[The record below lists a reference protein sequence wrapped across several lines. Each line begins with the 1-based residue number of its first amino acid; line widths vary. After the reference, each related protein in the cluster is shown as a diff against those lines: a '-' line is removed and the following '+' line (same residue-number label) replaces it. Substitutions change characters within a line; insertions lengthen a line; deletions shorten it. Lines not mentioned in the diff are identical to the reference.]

1 MKHILIIEQH
11 SDTAQKLMETM
22 QSLSYRVK
30 YAATFAQAVESMD
43 DEFKPDIIVAA
54 VSLSSLCNHENALCA
69 IRQSPMWKHLPIVCL
84 VEPDEDANPQV
95 VMRYGADDFIVKP
108 LYPSEVADVVSQR
121 LQRHTVIAEYHSHQT
136 MGLYRNA
143 LLDIML
149 AHEFRTPLTSI
160 LGGTELLQDI
170 LPTLPVKDSLEILA
184 QIHHSSQR
192 LHQLLEDIL
201 LYAKLEFMTHDR
213 CELEQLRTQSVVLPE
228 PIMVEKAMSIAYM
241 FQRVGDM
248 HIEVPRESLMAQEQK
263 TRHDYQNYNVSI
275 TPGYMTIAVEQL
287 VENACRYS
295 PQGSAISIS
304 LWYNLGRCYLAINN
318 HGRGMSPE
326 QVTSIGAF
334 MQFDRARFEQQGIGM
349 GLAIVK
355 KIMEVFEGNLS
366 IISVLGEETTVTID
380 LPCTAL

>member
-213 CELEQLRTQSVVLPE
+213 CELEQLRTQSVVLPR
-228 PIMVEKAMSIAYM
+228 A
-241 FQRVGDM
+241 
-248 HIEVPRESLMAQEQK
+248 
-263 TRHDYQNYNVSI
+263 DY
-275 TPGYMTIAVEQL
+275 G
-287 VENACRYS
+287 
-295 PQGSAISIS
+295 
-304 LWYNLGRCYLAINN
+304 
-318 HGRGMSPE
+318 
-326 QVTSIGAF
+326 
-334 MQFDRARFEQQGIGM
+334 
-349 GLAIVK
+349 
-355 KIMEVFEGNLS
+355 
-366 IISVLGEETTVTID
+366 
-380 LPCTAL
+380 

>member
-1 MKHILIIEQH
+1 
-11 SDTAQKLMETM
+11 
-22 QSLSYRVK
+22 
-30 YAATFAQAVESMD
+30 
-43 DEFKPDIIVAA
+43 
-54 VSLSSLCNHENALCA
+54 
-69 IRQSPMWKHLPIVCL
+69 
-84 VEPDEDANPQV
+84 
-95 VMRYGADDFIVKP
+95 
-108 LYPSEVADVVSQR
+108 
-121 LQRHTVIAEYHSHQT
+121 
-136 MGLYRNA
+136 
-143 LLDIML
+143 
-149 AHEFRTPLTSI
+149 
-160 LGGTELLQDI
+160 
-170 LPTLPVKDSLEILA
+170 
-184 QIHHSSQR
+184 
-192 LHQLLEDIL
+192 
-201 LYAKLEFMTHDR
+201 
-213 CELEQLRTQSVVLPE
+213 
-228 PIMVEKAMSIAYM
+228 MVEKAMSIAYM